1 MEVTDTLGDKLQ
13 TLEDMV
19 LAVSTMAEEAV
30 AKLAKDMEDQKSDQW
45 SDWDILEYQ
54 GCQTLQSRVTEL
66 EARDPPVTAA
76 EVQELWYGSGN
87 LVGLPRSTGAPPE
100 DRPEVQKKLDELLKR
115 VADLEGQGPFGYVG
129 GVPRQTR
136 ADKGRGGVSVMDS

>member
-1 MEVTDTLGDKLQ
+1 MVEVAGTLGDKLQ

-45 SDWDILEYQ
+45 SDWDILEDLGFQ
-54 GCQTLQSRVTEL
+54 VLQNRIAEL

-76 EVQELWYGSGN
+76 EMQELWHRAREIG
-87 LVGLPRSTGAPPE
+87 RATSTGAPPE
-100 DRPEVQKKLDELLKR
+100 DRPEVQHKLDELSLIHI
-115 VADLEGQGPFGYVG
+115 
-129 GVPRQTR
+129 
-136 ADKGRGGVSVMDS
+136 

>member
-1 MEVTDTLGDKLQ
+1 MVVVTDALGDKLR

-30 AKLAKDMEDQKSDQW
+30 AKLSKYLEDQRSDQW
-45 SDWDILEYQ
+45 SDWDLLDDQ
-54 GCQTLQSRVTEL
+54 GFQALQNRVTEL

-76 EVQELWYGSGN
+76 EMQEFWYRVRELGGAT
-87 LVGLPRSTGAPPE
+87 STGASPE
-100 DRPEVQKKLDELLKR
+100 DRPETQKKLDELMER
-115 VADLEGQGPFGYVG
+115 VADLEGHGPFGYVG

-136 ADKGRGGVSVMDS
+136 TDKGRGLSLIHI